1 MYSLGNSAPVVN
13 PGYYDVPI
21 QNQYSNPIRQGNEI
35 KLSNY
40 ALNTTIG
47 KTINSNNDNY
57 VVYSPPTKA
66 SPSLYIE
73 QDAPMAGYEYG
84 NNVSKYIP
92 AMNETDKFN
101 QRQVPTGY
109 IPPQVIEKFVG
120 GEGGGRGNR
129 GNSGGRSDGGLN
141 MARTGGAG
149 GIRSNTMNMPNSGRG
164 YGVQVDGGRRDGQ
177 SSVGFQQ
184 LARNQELANH
194 PNRHHQPEQRR
205 RRQVYNN
212 YIPLERPAWGYY
224 NDYLNVAAIPNI
236 AGYYDNVVDY
246 VVEDDYDNIDNRDY
260 NNDYQYEQQENK
272 KTNKKEELENIKLT
286 DIDDL
291 KLMAENIKKDKLK
304 KKKKTKTKPHAIYL
318 VILLLIVLILLML
331 YMILKNPKKVRF

>member
-13 PGYYDVPI
+13 PGFYDVPI
-21 QNQYSNPIRQGNEI
+21 QNQYSNPVREGNEI

-40 ALNTTIG
+40 ALNTVIG
-47 KTINSNNDNY
+47 KTINSNDDNY
-57 VVYSPPTKA
+57 IVYSPPTKA

-73 QDAPMAGYEYG
+73 QDAPMSGYEYG

-109 IPPQVIEKFVG
+109 IPPQVIEKFTG
-120 GEGGGRGNR
+120 GRGGGGGGGRG
-129 GNSGGRSDGGLN
+129 GGGRSGGGLN

-149 GIRSNTMNMPNSGRG
+149 GLRSNTMNMPTGGHG

-224 NDYLNVAAIPNI
+224 NDYLNVASIPNI

-246 VVEDDYDNIDNRDY
+246 VVEDDYDNNVNSDY
-260 NNDYQYEQQENK
+260 NNEYQYEQQENK
-272 KTNKKEELENIKLT
+272 KNKKLEELDNIKST

-291 KLMAENIKKDKLK
+291 KLMSENIKKDKLK
-304 KKKKTKTKPHAIYL
+304 KKKKNKNKPSAIYL

>member
-21 QNQYSNPIRQGNEI
+21 QNQYSNPVRQGNEI
-35 KLSNY
+35 KISNY
-40 ALNTTIG
+40 ALNTAIG
-47 KTINSNNDNY
+47 KTINSNDDNY
-57 VVYSPPTKA
+57 IVYSPPTKA

-73 QDAPMAGYEYG
+73 QDAPMSGYEYG
-84 NNVSKYIP
+84 NDVSKYIP

-109 IPPQVIEKFVG
+109 IPPQVIEKF
-120 GEGGGRGNR
+120 
-129 GNSGGRSDGGLN
+129 
-141 MARTGGAG
+141 TG
-149 GIRSNTMNMPNSGRG
+149 G

-184 LARNQELANH
+184 LARNQELAHH

-260 NNDYQYEQQENK
+260 NNDYQYEQKEDKKNK
-272 KTNKKEELENIKLT
+272 KVELLDNIKST

-291 KLMAENIKKDKLK
+291 KLMSENIKKDKLK
-304 KKKKTKTKPHAIYL
+304 KKKKNKNKPSAIYL

>member
-13 PGYYDVPI
+13 PGFYDVPI
-21 QNQYSNPIRQGNEI
+21 QNQYSNPVREGNQI
-35 KLSNY
+35 KISNY
-40 ALNTTIG
+40 ALNTAIG
-47 KTINSNNDNY
+47 KTINSNDDNY
-57 VVYSPPTKA
+57 IVYSPPTKA

-73 QDAPMAGYEYG
+73 QDAPMSGYEYG

-109 IPPQVIEKFVG
+109 IPPQVIEKFTG
-120 GEGGGRGNR
+120 GNE
-129 GNSGGRSDGGLN
+129 SGSRSPGGLN

-149 GIRSNTMNMPNSGRG
+149 GMRSNTMNMSNRGNG

-177 SSVGFQQ
+177 ASVGFQQ
-184 LARNQELANH
+184 LARNQELAHH
-194 PNRHHQPEQRR
+194 PNRQHHQPEQRR

-224 NDYLNVAAIPNI
+224 NDYLNVASIPNI

-246 VVEDDYDNIDNRDY
+246 VVEDDYDNIDNQDY
-260 NNDYQYEQQENK
+260 NDYQYEQQENK
-272 KTNKKEELENIKLT
+272 KNKKLEELDNIKAT

-304 KKKKTKTKPHAIYL
+304 KKKKNKNKPSAIYL

>member
-21 QNQYSNPIRQGNEI
+21 QNQYSNPVRQGNEI

-47 KTINSNNDNY
+47 NTINSNDDNY
-57 VVYSPPTKA
+57 IVYSPPTKA

-73 QDAPMAGYEYG
+73 QDAPMSGYEYG

-120 GEGGGRGNR
+120 GDGERGER
-129 GNSGGRSDGGLN
+129 GSRRNSGGRSDGGLN

-184 LARNQELANH
+184 LARNQELAHH
-194 PNRHHQPEQRR
+194 PNRQHHQPEQRR

-246 VVEDDYDNIDNRDY
+246 VVEDDYDNNDY

-272 KTNKKEELENIKLT
+272 KKNKKEELENIKLT

>member
-21 QNQYSNPIRQGNEI
+21 QNQYSNPVRQGNEI

-47 KTINSNNDNY
+47 NTINSNDDNY
-57 VVYSPPTKA
+57 IVYSPPTKA

-73 QDAPMAGYEYG
+73 QDAPMSGYEYG

-101 QRQVPTGY
+101 QRQVPTGF
-109 IPPQVIEKFVG
+109 IPPQVIEKFT
-120 GEGGGRGNR
+120 GEGGGGGGRG
-129 GNSGGRSDGGLN
+129 SGGGVARSGGGLN

-149 GIRSNTMNMPNSGRG
+149 SMRSNTMNMSNSGRG

-177 SSVGFQQ
+177 ASVGFQQ
-184 LARNQELANH
+184 LARNQELAHH
-194 PNRHHQPEQRR
+194 PNRHHQPERRR

-246 VVEDDYDNIDNRDY
+246 VVEDDYDNMDY

-272 KTNKKEELENIKLT
+272 KTNKKNELENIKST

-304 KKKKTKTKPHAIYL
+304 KKKKNKNKPSAIYL

>member
-13 PGYYDVPI
+13 PGFYDVPI
-21 QNQYSNPIRQGNEI
+21 QNQYSNPVREGNEI

-47 KTINSNNDNY
+47 NTINSNDDNY
-57 VVYSPPTKA
+57 IVYSPPTKA

-73 QDAPMAGYEYG
+73 QDAPMSGYEYG

-92 AMNETDKFN
+92 AMNETNKFN

-109 IPPQVIEKFVG
+109 IPPQVIEKFTG
-120 GEGGGRGNR
+120 GGGRGGGGRGNS
-129 GNSGGRSDGGLN
+129 GNRSGGGLN

-149 GIRSNTMNMPNSGRG
+149 SMRSNTMNIPNRGNG

-184 LARNQELANH
+184 LARNQEVANH

-224 NDYLNVAAIPNI
+224 NDYLNVASIPNI

-246 VVEDDYDNIDNRDY
+246 VVEDDYDNFNNSDY
-260 NNDYQYEQQENK
+260 NNEYQYEKQEDKINK
-272 KTNKKEELENIKLT
+272 QIEELDIKST

-291 KLMAENIKKDKLK
+291 KLMAENIKKDKSK
-304 KKKKTKTKPHAIYL
+304 KKKKNKNKPSAIYL

>member
-21 QNQYSNPIRQGNEI
+21 QNQYSNPVRQGNEI
-35 KLSNY
+35 KLGNY

-47 KTINSNNDNY
+47 NTINSNDDNY
-57 VVYSPPTKA
+57 IVYSPPTKA

-73 QDAPMAGYEYG
+73 QDAPMSGYEYG
-84 NNVSKYIP
+84 NDVSKYIP
-92 AMNETDKFN
+92 AMNETNKFN

-109 IPPQVIEKFVG
+109 IPPQVIEKFS
-120 GEGGGRGNR
+120 GGGGGGGGSR
-129 GNSGGRSDGGLN
+129 SGGGLN

-149 GIRSNTMNMPNSGRG
+149 GLRSNTMNMPISGHG

-177 SSVGFQQ
+177 ASVGFQQ
-184 LARNQELANH
+184 LARNQEIAQH
-194 PNRHHQPEQRR
+194 PNRHNRPEQRR

-224 NDYLNVAAIPNI
+224 NDYLNVNSIPNI

-260 NNDYQYEQQENK
+260 NDYQYEQQDNK
-272 KTNKKEELENIKLT
+272 KNKKLEELDNIKAT

-304 KKKKTKTKPHAIYL
+304 KKKKNKNKPSAIYL

>member
-21 QNQYSNPIRQGNEI
+21 QNQYSNPVREGNEI
-35 KLSNY
+35 KISNY
-40 ALNTTIG
+40 ALNTAIG
-47 KTINSNNDNY
+47 KTINSNDDNY
-57 VVYSPPTKA
+57 IVYSPPTKA

-73 QDAPMAGYEYG
+73 QDAPMSGYEYG

-109 IPPQVIEKFVG
+109 IPPQVIEKFTG
-120 GEGGGRGNR
+120 GGGRGN
-129 GNSGGRSDGGLN
+129 SGGGGARSGGGLN

-149 GIRSNTMNMPNSGRG
+149 GLRSNTMNMPNSGHG

-177 SSVGFQQ
+177 ASVGFQQ
-184 LARNQELANH
+184 LARNQELSQY
-194 PNRHHQPEQRR
+194 PNRQHHRPEQRR

-224 NDYLNVAAIPNI
+224 NDYLNVNSIPNI

-246 VVEDDYDNIDNRDY
+246 VVEDDYDNIDY
-260 NNDYQYEQQENK
+260 NNDYQYEQRENK
-272 KTNKKEELENIKLT
+272 KLEELDNIKST

-291 KLMAENIKKDKLK
+291 KLMAENIKKDKSK
-304 KKKKTKTKPHAIYL
+304 KKKKNKNKPSAIYL

>member
-21 QNQYSNPIRQGNEI
+21 QNQYSNPVREGNEI

-40 ALNTTIG
+40 ALNTVIG
-47 KTINSNNDNY
+47 KTINSNDDNY
-57 VVYSPPTKA
+57 IVYSPPTKA

-73 QDAPMAGYEYG
+73 QDAPMSGYEYG

-92 AMNETDKFN
+92 ALNETNKFN

-109 IPPQVIEKFVG
+109 IPPQVIEKFTG
-120 GEGGGRGNR
+120 GGGRGN
-129 GNSGGRSDGGLN
+129 SGGGGGLN

-149 GIRSNTMNMPNSGRG
+149 SLRSNTMNMPNSGHG

-177 SSVGFQQ
+177 ASVGFQQ

-224 NDYLNVAAIPNI
+224 NDYLNVASIPNI

-246 VVEDDYDNIDNRDY
+246 VVEDDYDNIDY
-260 NNDYQYEQQENK
+260 NNDYQYEQRENK
-272 KTNKKEELENIKLT
+272 KLEELDNIKST

-291 KLMAENIKKDKLK
+291 KLMAENIKKDKSK
-304 KKKKTKTKPHAIYL
+304 KKKKNKNKPSAIYL

>member
-21 QNQYSNPIRQGNEI
+21 QNQYSNPVREGNEI
-35 KLSNY
+35 KISNY

-47 KTINSNNDNY
+47 NTINSNDDNY
-57 VVYSPPTKA
+57 IVYSPPTKA

-73 QDAPMAGYEYG
+73 QDAPMSGYEYG

-120 GEGGGRGNR
+120 GEEGRGR

-149 GIRSNTMNMPNSGRG
+149 GIRSNTMNMPNSGHG

-184 LARNQELANH
+184 LARNQEIAHH
-194 PNRHHQPEQRR
+194 PNRHNQPEQRR

-246 VVEDDYDNIDNRDY
+246 VVEDDYDNNDY
-260 NNDYQYEQQENK
+260 NNEYQYKQQEDK
-272 KTNKKEELENIKLT
+272 KPNKKEELENIKST

-291 KLMAENIKKDKLK
+291 KLMAENIKKDKSK
-304 KKKKTKTKPHAIYL
+304 KKKKNKTKPNAIYL